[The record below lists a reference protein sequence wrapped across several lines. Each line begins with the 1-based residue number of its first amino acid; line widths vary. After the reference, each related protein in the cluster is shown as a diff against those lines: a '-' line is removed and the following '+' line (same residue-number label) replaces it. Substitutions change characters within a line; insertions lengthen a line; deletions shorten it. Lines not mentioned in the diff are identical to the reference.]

1 MDKPAP
7 IKKLTRLGKQFR
19 ILYRRHMYSQLSV
32 WNGIQITFGKEQP
45 LIKFKIERD
54 PPSIYLVYRIKS
66 SEVEGL
72 VEKFGIP
79 PQFSLSPIQCLETD
93 EPEYLVAL
101 NIYKVSGLV
110 SGFRAEWSVFVRD
123 ASNQPR
129 YMIIEAWSS
138 TFSMDPISIF
148 TKAVTVRHERKGN
161 TIFTQIGEGEASFT
175 ARITIEDEAEP
186 VTLSNEWISANDY
199 IYWRNG
205 ICDRTFYNADLAHAQ
220 QLYIN
225 NGNSKIT
232 TGTFWAEIVEP
243 DPVHIL
249 MVDTEIELVISPWE
263 NVERVHAD

>member
-1 MDKPAP
+1 MDKPVP
-7 IKKLTRLGKQFR
+7 IKTLTRLGKQFR
-19 ILYRRHMYSQLSV
+19 SFYRRYMYAQLAV
-32 WNGIQITFGKEQP
+32 WNGFLIATGKEEP

-54 PPSIYLVYRIKS
+54 PPSIYLVYRIKP
-66 SEVEGL
+66 SETEGL
-72 VEKFGIP
+72 AEKFGIP
-79 PQFSLSPIQCLETD
+79 PQFSLCKIQCLETD

-123 ASNQPR
+123 ASNKPR

-148 TKAVTVRHERKGN
+148 TKAVTVIHERKGD
-161 TIFTQIGEGEASFT
+161 TIHTQVGDGEASFRS
-175 ARITIEDEAEP
+175 RIKIPDAKEP
-186 VTLSNEWISANDY
+186 VTLSTEWISANDY

-225 NGNSKIT
+225 NGNSMIT
-232 TGTFWAEIVEP
+232 NGTFWAEIVEP
-243 DPVHIL
+243 DPFHIL
-249 MVDTEIELVISPWE
+249 IVDTEIELVVSPWE